1 MIFVTSTS
9 YFGIWSRNW
18 LNNLHKPVCGQK
30 INLFEWFNNH
40 MNDVSQDALLK
51 LRVELQYHQLSMG
64 QVLKSLK

>member
-1 MIFVTSTS
+1 
-9 YFGIWSRNW
+9 
-18 LNNLHKPVCGQK
+18 
-30 INLFEWFNNH
+30 